1 MVLGLV
7 SHHPTMMPLYTFV
20 KSEASVFSL
29 RLLELEGGD
38 IAVA

>member
-7 SHHPTMMPLYTFV
+7 SHHPTMMPLYTFL
-20 KSEASVFSL
+20 KSEASIFGL
-29 RLLELEGGD
+29 RLLELEAGD